1 MGLQTMIDV
10 HQHMLPPDY
19 RRWLTRGGEVH
30 DGFPVPRWSV
40 ETALE
45 TMDRL
50 GIDRAYLSVSS
61 PGVLGADAAES
72 VQLARDVNDFAA
84 QMTRSHG
91 QRLRYFAAV
100 PMSDPEGAAQEASR
114 ALDSLSASGVGLLA
128 NTGGV
133 YLGDPSH
140 RPLMQA
146 LDARG
151 AVVFV
156 HPGSLPG
163 PAVEGIPP
171 FAADFLLDT
180 TRAVIRLVTSGA
192 LDAYPNIRYILPHA
206 GGFVPYA
213 AMRIARTTAFP
224 GDDWP
229 RVMNALKSFYFD
241 LAMSASPTV
250 LPSLLAFTGA
260 DHIMVGS
267 DYPYAPPGPIEGN
280 LASLRAYPLS
290 PADRAMIERG
300 TAQSLLLR

>member
-1 MGLQTMIDV
+1 MIDV

-19 RRWLTRGGEVH
+19 RRWLTRGGETH

-40 ETALE
+40 GSALE
-45 TMDRL
+45 AMDRF
-50 GIDRAYLSVSS
+50 GIARAYLSISS
-61 PGVLGADAAES
+61 PGVLAADAAES
-72 VQLARDVNDFAA
+72 LQLARDINDFAA
-84 QMTRSHG
+84 EMVDAHG

-100 PMSDPEGAAQEASR
+100 PTNDPERAAEEAAR
-114 ALDSLSASGVGLLA
+114 ALDKRSASGVGLLA

-146 LDARG
+146 LDARN

-163 PAVEGIPP
+163 PAIEGIPP

-192 LDAYPNIRYILPHA
+192 LDAYPNVRYILPHA

-229 RVMNALKSFYFD
+229 RVMKALRSFYFD

-260 DHIMVGS
+260 DHVMVGS
-267 DYPYAPPGPIEGN
+267 DFPYAPSGPIEGN
-280 LASLRAYPLS
+280 LASLRAYPL
-290 PADRAMIERG
+290 AAGDRAMIERG
-300 TAQSLLLR
+300 TAECLLLR